1 MQYKIRLSTLY
12 FNLINRELV
21 ILQRLKKIFDDD
33 DGLF

>member
-1 MQYKIRLSTLY
+1 MKYKTRLSTLY

-21 ILQRLKKIFDDD
+21 ILQRLKKLFDED

>member
-1 MQYKIRLSTLY
+1 MQCKIRLSTLY

-33 DGLF
+33 LF